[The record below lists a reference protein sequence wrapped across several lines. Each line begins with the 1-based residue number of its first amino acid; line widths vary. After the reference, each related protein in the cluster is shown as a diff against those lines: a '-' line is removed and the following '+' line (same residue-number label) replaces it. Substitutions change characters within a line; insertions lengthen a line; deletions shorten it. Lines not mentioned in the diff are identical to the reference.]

1 MFFFFPWGKGVANYV
16 FVEYPLRNG
25 NAPSAERT
33 LKLNFLTGG
42 SRMAPAIL
50 TVGNWTALEWAIP
63 IALGCAI
70 VAGWF
75 MAVSSI
81 YSNPDAK

>member
-1 MFFFFPWGKGVANYV
+1 LAGEKGVANYG

-25 NAPSAERT
+25 NAFSAERT

-63 IALGCAI
+63 IALGFSI

-75 MAVSSI
+75 MVVSSI

>member
-1 MFFFFPWGKGVANYV
+1 
-16 FVEYPLRNG
+16 
-25 NAPSAERT
+25 
-33 LKLNFLTGG
+33 
-42 SRMAPAIL
+42 MAPAIL

-63 IALGCAI
+63 IALGFAI